1 MPDDAKTA
9 RGSRPAILSMPPALS
24 FGTVSVASQRAFENW
39 AHGMSR
45 LFHEMAA
52 FMQARLLED
61 AAAWEKLAAC
71 RDPNTALDLQR
82 QFTAKASADYAAAS
96 QKFARLI
103 VEIGQNCS
111 AGLGQV
117 PPETD

>member
-9 RGSRPAILSMPPALS
+9 RDPRSPTLSMPWAFNLGS
-24 FGTVSVASQRAFENW
+24 ASVASQRAFDNW

-45 LFHEMAA
+45 LFHEMAE

-61 AAAWEKLAAC
+61 AAMWDKLAAC
-71 RDPNTALDLQR
+71 RDPKVALDLQR
-82 QFTAKASADYAAAS
+82 EFATKASADYTAAS

-103 VEIGQNCS
+103 VEIGQSCS
-111 AGLGQV
+111 AGLGQT